1 MPVDE
6 FRFRAMLYQCR
17 AEKHEDRARG
27 EVPAQGF
34 VEDDDTGEHRE
45 HRNQVCHGRGCGRAG
60 IANDAVLQY
69 IGQPGADNAENEY
82 RRQGRR

>member
-17 AEKHEDRARG
+17 AETHEDRTRG
-27 EVPAQGF
+27 EVPAQGV

-45 HRNQVCHGRGCGRAG
+45 HRNQVCHGRGCGRA
-60 IANDAVLQY
+60 ASRMMLCCST
-69 IGQPGADNAENEY
+69 
-82 RRQGRR
+82 